1 VILCFAGF
9 FCLQMRGTVDTILLT
24 MIIQHLQQVNNTL
37 SAIFKKVNR
46 VERQTMSIERLFALE
61 KIPQEIENKDME
73 YRVEVGRIE
82 F

>member
-1 VILCFAGF
+1 
-9 FCLQMRGTVDTILLT
+9 MRGTVDTILLT